1 MDIIK
6 KLLIAILLWSV
17 LPSAVWA
24 QDAEMS
30 AGDEDIDSTYA
41 DIQARMIQFQEE
53 LVQLGALSRF
63 RIDIDMEMPLTEP
76 LLNVVDRRL
85 KSLSIAV
92 NSFTS
97 RWEAYSQAQQIYI
110 AENDSL
116 LNKLAQIQQMQ
127 QMVADTL
134 ASRQQLYEHLLDFA
148 KAEVFIWGQDK
159 KYQRLYKLAMEYSLS
174 PKLATKLEKVKAEE
188 QALFADVEKN
198 FGKAKEAVELF
209 AGLQLRMKGVEEKYY
224 KLQTVSAKIQEM
236 EYKPFIQRI
245 KDYLMGLA
253 AVAII
258 LMFVNM
264 VRSKLK
270 ALKAAREQAQKM
282 SEMLNG
288 DHKYPTI

>member
-1 MDIIK
+1 MIR
-6 KLLIAILLWSV
+6 KLLIALLLWSV
-17 LPSAVWA
+17 LPMAVWA

-30 AGDEDIDSTYA
+30 AEEELDSTYA
-41 DIQARMIQFQEE
+41 DIHARMIQFQEE
-53 LVQLGALSRF
+53 LIQLGALSRF
-63 RIDIDMEMPLTEP
+63 RIDIDMEKPLTEP
-76 LLNVVDRRL
+76 LLNVVDKRL

-92 NSFTS
+92 NSFAS
-97 RWEAYSQAQQIYI
+97 RWGTYSQAQQVYI

-127 QMVADTL
+127 QMVSDTL
-134 ASRQQLYEHLLDFA
+134 ASRQKLYEHLTNFA

-159 KYQRLYKLAMEYSLS
+159 KYQRLYKLAMEYSVS

-188 QALFADVEKN
+188 QALFADVEKYY
-198 FGKAKEAVELF
+198 GKAKEAVEF
-209 AGLQLRMKGVEEKYY
+209 FTGLQLRMKGVEEKYY
-224 KLQTVSAKIQEM
+224 QLQTVSAKIQEM

-258 LMFVNM
+258 LMFLNM
-264 VRSKLK
+264 LKSKLK

-282 SEMLNG
+282 SDMLNG

>member
-1 MDIIK
+1 MNIIR
-6 KLLIAILLWSV
+6 KLLIAMLLWSV
-17 LPSAVWA
+17 LPSAVLA
-24 QDAEMS
+24 QYAEMS

-174 PKLATKLEKVKAEE
+174 PKLAAKLEKVKAEE

-224 KLQTVSAKIQEM
+224 QLQTVSAKIQEM

>member
-1 MDIIK
+1 MKIIG
-6 KLLIAILLWSV
+6 KLFIAMLLWFV

-30 AGDEDIDSTYA
+30 AEEEIDSTYA
-41 DIQARMIQFQEE
+41 DIQARMMQFQEE
-53 LVQLGALSRF
+53 LIQLGALSRF

-76 LLNVVDRRL
+76 LLNVVDKRL

-92 NSFTS
+92 NSFAS

-127 QMVADTL
+127 QMVTDTL
-134 ASRQQLYEHLLDFA
+134 ASRQQLYEHLSDFA

-174 PKLATKLEKVKAEE
+174 PKLAAKLEKVKAEE

-209 AGLQLRMKGVEEKYY
+209 AGLQLRMKGVEEKYFQ
-224 KLQTVSAKIQEM
+224 LQTVSAKIQEM

-264 VRSKLK
+264 LRSKLK

-282 SEMLNG
+282 REMLNG

>member
-1 MDIIK
+1 MNIIR
-6 KLLIAILLWSV
+6 KLLIAMLLWSV
-17 LPSAVWA
+17 LPSAVLA
-24 QDAEMS
+24 QYAEMS
-30 AGDEDIDSTYA
+30 AGEDIDSTYA

-224 KLQTVSAKIQEM
+224 QLQTVSAKIQEM

>member
-1 MDIIK
+1 MNMIK
-6 KLLIAILLWSV
+6 KLLIAMLMLSV

-24 QDAEMS
+24 QDVEMS
-30 AGDEDIDSTYA
+30 AEEEIDSTYA
-41 DIQARMIQFQEE
+41 DINARMMQFQEE
-53 LVQLGALSRF
+53 LIQLGALSRF

-76 LLNVVDRRL
+76 LLNVVDKRL

-92 NSFTS
+92 NSFAS

-127 QMVADTL
+127 QMVTDTL
-134 ASRQQLYEHLLDFA
+134 ASRQQLFEHLSDFA

-174 PKLATKLEKVKAEE
+174 PKLAAKLEKVKAEE
-188 QALFADVEKN
+188 QALFADVEKH

-224 KLQTVSAKIQEM
+224 QLQTVSAKIQEM

>member
-1 MDIIK
+1 MNIIR
-6 KLLIAILLWSV
+6 KLLIAMLLWSV

-24 QDAEMS
+24 QGVETDAYE
-30 AGDEDIDSTYA
+30 EIDSTYA
-41 DIQARMIQFQEE
+41 DIHARMMQFQAE

-76 LLNVVDRRL
+76 LLNVVDKRL
-85 KSLSIAV
+85 KSIEIAV
-92 NSFTS
+92 NSFAS

-134 ASRQQLYEHLLDFA
+134 ASRQQLYEHLSDFA

-159 KYQRLYKLAMEYSLS
+159 KYQRLYKLAVEYSLS
-174 PKLATKLEKVKAEE
+174 PKLAAKLEKVKAEE
-188 QALFADVEKN
+188 KALFADVEKN
-198 FGKAKEAVELF
+198 YGKAKEAVDFF
-209 AGLQLRMKGVEEKYY
+209 AGLQLRMKGIDEKYY
-224 KLQTVSAKIQEM
+224 QLQTVSAKIQEM

-245 KDYLMGLA
+245 KDYLLGLA

-258 LMFVNM
+258 LMFLNM
-264 VRSKLK
+264 LKSKLK

-282 SEMLNG
+282 SDMLNG
-288 DHKYPTI
+288 DHNYPTI

>member
-1 MDIIK
+1 MKIIG
-6 KLLIAILLWSV
+6 KLFIAMLLWFV

-30 AGDEDIDSTYA
+30 AEEEIDSTYA
-41 DIQARMIQFQEE
+41 DIQARMMQFQEE
-53 LVQLGALSRF
+53 LIQLGALSRF

-76 LLNVVDRRL
+76 LLNVVDKRL

-92 NSFTS
+92 NSFAS

-127 QMVADTL
+127 QMVTDTL
-134 ASRQQLYEHLLDFA
+134 ASRQQLYEHLSDFA

-174 PKLATKLEKVKAEE
+174 PKLAAKLEKVKAEE

-209 AGLQLRMKGVEEKYY
+209 AGLQLRMKGVEEKYFQ
-224 KLQTVSAKIQEM
+224 LQTVSAKIQEM

-264 VRSKLK
+264 LRSKLK

>member
-1 MDIIK
+1 MNIIR
-6 KLLIAILLWSV
+6 KLLIAMLLWSV

-30 AGDEDIDSTYA
+30 AEEEIDSTYA
-41 DIQARMIQFQEE
+41 DIQARMMQFQEE

-85 KSLSIAV
+85 KSISIAV
-92 NSFTS
+92 NSFAS

-134 ASRQQLYEHLLDFA
+134 ASRQQMYEHLLDFA

-174 PKLATKLEKVKAEE
+174 PKLAAKLEKVKAEE

-198 FGKAKEAVELF
+198 FEKAKEAVELF

-224 KLQTVSAKIQEM
+224 QLQTVSAKIQEM
-236 EYKPFIQRI
+236 EYKPFIQRV

>member
-1 MDIIK
+1 MKIIR
-6 KLLIAILLWSV
+6 KLFIAMLLWFV

-30 AGDEDIDSTYA
+30 AEEEIDSTYA
-41 DIQARMIQFQEE
+41 DIQARMMQFQVE
-53 LVQLGALSRF
+53 LIQLGTLSRF

-76 LLNVVDRRL
+76 LLNVVDKRL

-92 NSFTS
+92 NSFAS

-127 QMVADTL
+127 QMVTDTL
-134 ASRQQLYEHLLDFA
+134 ASRQQLYEHLSDFA

-209 AGLQLRMKGVEEKYY
+209 AGLQLRMKGVEEKYFQ
-224 KLQTVSAKIQEM
+224 LQTVSAKIQEM

-264 VRSKLK
+264 LRSKLK

>member
-1 MDIIK
+1 MNIIR
-6 KLLIAILLWSV
+6 KLLIAMLLWSV
-17 LPSAVWA
+17 LPSAVLA
-24 QDAEMS
+24 QYAEMS

-224 KLQTVSAKIQEM
+224 QLQTVSAKIQEM

>member
-1 MDIIK
+1 MIR
-6 KLLIAILLWSV
+6 KLLIALLLWSV
-17 LPSAVWA
+17 LPMAVWA

-30 AGDEDIDSTYA
+30 AEEELDSPYA
-41 DIQARMIQFQEE
+41 DIHARMIQFQEE
-53 LVQLGALSRF
+53 LIQLGALSRF
-63 RIDIDMEMPLTEP
+63 RIDIDMEKPLTEP
-76 LLNVVDRRL
+76 LLNVVDKRL

-92 NSFTS
+92 NSFAS
-97 RWEAYSQAQQIYI
+97 RWGTYSQAQQVYI

-127 QMVADTL
+127 QMVSDTL
-134 ASRQQLYEHLLDFA
+134 ASRQKLYEHLTNFA

-159 KYQRLYKLAMEYSLS
+159 KYQRLYKLAMEYSVS

-198 FGKAKEAVELF
+198 YGKAKEAVEFF

-224 KLQTVSAKIQEM
+224 QLQTVSAKIQEM

-258 LMFVNM
+258 LMFLNM
-264 VRSKLK
+264 LKSKLK

-282 SEMLNG
+282 SDMLNG

>member
-1 MDIIK
+1 MIR
-6 KLLIAILLWSV
+6 KLLIALLLWSV
-17 LPSAVWA
+17 LPMAVWA

-30 AGDEDIDSTYA
+30 AEEELDSTYA
-41 DIQARMIQFQEE
+41 DIHARMIQFQEE
-53 LVQLGALSRF
+53 LIQLGALSRF
-63 RIDIDMEMPLTEP
+63 RIDIDMEKPLTEP
-76 LLNVVDRRL
+76 LLNVVDKRL

-92 NSFTS
+92 NSFAS
-97 RWEAYSQAQQIYI
+97 RWGTYSQAQQVYI

-127 QMVADTL
+127 QMVSDTL
-134 ASRQQLYEHLLDFA
+134 ASRQKLYEHLTNFA

-159 KYQRLYKLAMEYSLS
+159 KYQRLYKLAMEYSVS

-198 FGKAKEAVELF
+198 YGKAKEAVEFF

-224 KLQTVSAKIQEM
+224 QLQTVSAKIQEM

-258 LMFVNM
+258 LMFLNM
-264 VRSKLK
+264 LKSKLK
-270 ALKAAREQAQKM
+270 ALKAAREKAQKM
-282 SEMLNG
+282 SDMLNG

>member
-1 MDIIK
+1 MIR
-6 KLLIAILLWSV
+6 KLLIALLLWSV
-17 LPSAVWA
+17 LPMAVWA

-30 AGDEDIDSTYA
+30 AEEELDSTYA
-41 DIQARMIQFQEE
+41 DIHARMIQFQEE
-53 LVQLGALSRF
+53 LIQLGALSRF
-63 RIDIDMEMPLTEP
+63 RIDIDMEKPLTEP
-76 LLNVVDRRL
+76 LLNVVDKRL

-92 NSFTS
+92 NSFAS
-97 RWEAYSQAQQIYI
+97 RWGTYSQAQQVYI

-127 QMVADTL
+127 QMVSDTL
-134 ASRQQLYEHLLDFA
+134 ASRQKLYEHLTNFA

-159 KYQRLYKLAMEYSLS
+159 KYQRLYKLAMEYSVS

-198 FGKAKEAVELF
+198 YGKAKEAVEFF

-224 KLQTVSAKIQEM
+224 QLQTVSAKIQEM

-258 LMFVNM
+258 LMFLNM
-264 VRSKLK
+264 LKSKLK

-282 SEMLNG
+282 SDMLNG